1 MRHKL
6 RRNNM
11 QVKERLF
18 KYLKP
23 MRKSLVIAII
33 FSLLYVA
40 SQIAQPFLLG
50 KALDASYVDPFS
62 SIYTPRDPAF
72 YVYTFVALGLAVL
85 GTVFAYLFEVI
96 IMNVSQKVIKKARDE
111 VYEKINAIS
120 LKDFDKKAHGDLV
133 QLEIR
138 DMENFSAGLFAVFK
152 TLIQG
157 VFTIIITVIMMV
169 MVNWILA
176 LGVIILSPLSM
187 IMAKIV
193 AGFSHK
199 HYKKQSELQAHVSS
213 ISLETL
219 NNIDIVQSLNYEKAS
234 EVVFNEENELLR
246 KEGRVAQFSASWVN
260 PSTRLVNN
268 TIYALIGIAGIIMLF
283 YIKESDLAVLFAVMS
298 IGRLSSFLSYTN
310 QYSKPFNEVSNVAAE
325 YENAKASLR
334 RINDFLNLD
343 NDLNSGTSSIDNIES
358 IEFKNMS
365 FAYTENQKLIENFNL
380 KINKGQKVAIVGPTG
395 AGKTTLINLLM
406 RFYDPLSGDILINDK
421 SYLDIKKESLRQNV
435 GMVLQD
441 TWIFTGTIM
450 DNIRYFKQDA
460 NEEEVKEAAHKAHA
474 DIFINTLPEGYLTKV
489 SNRSGLSEGQR
500 QMIAIARVMLLNPN
514 MVILDEATSNID
526 TRSEKLI
533 TDAFDQMM
541 KEKTSIVIAHRLST
555 IEKADIII
563 VMKDGAIVETGNHQ
577 ELMKE
582 QGFYYSLYSSQYK

>member
-1 MRHKL
+1 MKA
-6 RRNNM
+6 
-11 QVKERLF
+11 KERLF
-18 KYLKP
+18 TYLKP
-23 MRKSLVIAII
+23 MRKSLVVAVA
-33 FSLLYVA
+33 FSLLFVV
-40 SQIAQPFLLG
+40 SQISQPFLLG
-50 KALDASYVDPFS
+50 HALDASKEANRDAFNIYV
-62 SIYTPRDPAF
+62 II
-72 YVYTFVALGLAVL
+72 ALSLAVL

-96 IMNVSQKVIKKARDE
+96 IMNVSQKVIKKARDD

-120 LKDFDKKAHGDLV
+120 LKDFDKKTHGDLV

-157 VFTIIITVIMMV
+157 IFTIIITIIMMI

-176 LGVIILSPLSM
+176 LGVILLSPLSM

-219 NNIDIVQSLNYEKAS
+219 NNIDIVQSCNYEEASKAI
-234 EVVFNEENELLR
+234 FNEENEQLR
-246 KEGRVAQFSASWVN
+246 KEGRVAQFSASSVN

-268 TIYALIGIAGIIMLF
+268 IIYSLIGIVGIIMLS
-283 YIKESDLAVLFAVMS
+283 YDSDLAVLFAVMS

-310 QYSKPFNEVSNVAAE
+310 QYSKPFNEISNVTAE

-334 RINDFLNLD
+334 RINDFLNLN
-343 NDLNSGTSSIDNIES
+343 NDINEGQNEINNIES
-358 IEFKNMS
+358 IEFKDMS
-365 FAYTENQKLIENFNL
+365 FSYTENQKLIENFNL
-380 KINKGQKVAIVGPTG
+380 IIKKGQKVAIVGPTG

-406 RFYDPLSGDILINDK
+406 RFYDPTSGDIQINNQ
-421 SYLDIKKESLRQNV
+421 SYLGIKKESLRQNV

-460 NEEEVKEAAHKAHA
+460 SEEEVKEAARKAHA
-474 DIFINTLPEGYLTKV
+474 DIFINTLPDGYLTHV

-500 QMIAIARVMLLNPN
+500 QMIAISRVMLSNPN

-563 VMKDGAIVETGNHQ
+563 VMKDSAIVETGNHK
-577 ELMKE
+577 ELMKK
-582 QGFYYSLYSSQYK
+582 QGFYYTLYSSQYK

>member
-1 MRHKL
+1 MKA
-6 RRNNM
+6 
-11 QVKERLF
+11 KERLF

-23 MRKSLVIAII
+23 MRRSLIIAVI
-33 FSLLYVA
+33 FSLLFVI

-50 KALDASYVDPFS
+50 RALDASEEANREAFNIYV
-62 SIYTPRDPAF
+62 II
-72 YVYTFVALGLAVL
+72 ALVLAVL

-96 IMNVSQKVIKKARDE
+96 VMNVSQKIIKKARDE

-120 LKDFDKKAHGDLV
+120 IKDFDKKAHGDIV

-157 VFTIIITVIMMV
+157 IFTIIITIIMMI

-193 AGFSHK
+193 ASFSHK
-199 HYKKQSELQAHVSS
+199 HYKKQSELQAHVSA

-219 NNIDIVQSLNYEKAS
+219 NNIDIVQSLNYEQAS
-234 EVVFNEENELLR
+234 NIIFNKENEQLR

-268 TIYALIGIAGIIMLF
+268 IIYVLIGIAGIIMISYSQEPDSTL
-283 YIKESDLAVLFAVMS
+283 LTLFAVMS

-310 QYSKPFNEVSNVAAE
+310 QYSKPFNEISNVTAE

-343 NDLNSGTSSIDNIES
+343 LDIDNGDIDIDDINS
-358 IEFKNMS
+358 IEFKDMS
-365 FAYTENQKLIENFNL
+365 FSYDKERKLIEHFNL
-380 KINKGQKVAIVGPTG
+380 TIKKGQKVAIVGPTG

-406 RFYDPLSGDILINDK
+406 RFYDPISGDININNI
-421 SYLDIKKESLRQNV
+421 SYLDIKKSSLRKKV

-450 DNIRYFKQDA
+450 DNIRYFKQTA
-460 NEEEVKEAAHKAHA
+460 SEEEVKQAAIKAHA
-474 DIFINTLPEGYLTKV
+474 DIFINTLPNGYLTEV
-489 SNRSGLSEGQR
+489 SNKHGLSEGQR
-500 QMIAIARVMLLNPN
+500 QMIAIARVMLLNPEL
-514 MVILDEATSNID
+514 VILDEATSNID

-533 TDAFDQMM
+533 TDAFDLMM
-541 KEKTSIVIAHRLST
+541 QEKTSIVIAHRLST
-555 IEKADIII
+555 IEKADTII
-563 VMKDGAIVETGNHQ
+563 VMKDGAIIETGNHQ
-577 ELMKE
+577 SLMKK

>member
-1 MRHKL
+1 MS
-6 RRNNM
+6 
-11 QVKERLF
+11 VKERLF
-18 KYLKP
+18 AYLKP
-23 MRKSLVIAII
+23 RRKSLIVALI
-33 FSLLYVA
+33 FSLLFVVA
-40 SQIAQPFLLG
+40 QIAQPFLLG
-50 KALDASYVDPFS
+50 RALDAEQRNEFYIYV
-62 SIYTPRDPAF
+62 I
-72 YVYTFVALGLAVL
+72 VALALAVL

-96 IMNVSQKVIKKARDE
+96 VMNVSQKVIKQARND
-111 VYEKINAIS
+111 VYEKINSIS
-120 LKDFDKKAHGDLV
+120 VKDFDNKTHGDLV

-152 TLIQG
+152 TLMQG
-157 VFTIIITVIMMV
+157 IFTIIVTIIMMI

-193 AGFSHK
+193 SGFSHK
-199 HYKKQSELQAHVSS
+199 HYKKQSELQADVTS

-219 NNIDIVQSLNYEKAS
+219 NNIDIVQSLNYEGESIEIFGKT
-234 EVVFNEENELLR
+234 NEKLQ
-246 KEGRVAQFSASWVN
+246 KEGRIAQFSASWVN

-268 TIYALIGIAGIIMLF
+268 IIYVLIGITGVIMLS
-283 YIKESDLAVLFAVMS
+283 YDADLATVFAVMS

-343 NDLNSGTSSIDNIES
+343 NDINNGTQNIDDIKS
-358 IEFKNMS
+358 IEFKDMS
-365 FAYTENQKLIENFNL
+365 FSYQENQRLIEHFDL
-380 KINKGQKVAIVGPTG
+380 KIEKGMKVAIVGPTG

-406 RFYDPLSGDILINDK
+406 RFYDPNTGDIHINNQP
-421 SYLDIKKESLRQNV
+421 YLDIDKKSLRQNV

-460 NEEEVKEAAHKAHA
+460 SEEEVIEAAKKAHA
-474 DIFINTLPEGYLTKV
+474 DIFINTLPDKYLTKV
-489 SNRSGLSEGQR
+489 SNKAGLSEGQR
-500 QMIAIARVMLLNPN
+500 QMIAIARVMLLNPK

-526 TRSEKLI
+526 TRSEMLI
-533 TDAFDQMM
+533 TSAFDMMM

-563 VMKDGAIVETGNHQ
+563 VMKDGAIVETGNHH
-577 ELMKE
+577 ELMKK

>member
-1 MRHKL
+1 MK
-6 RRNNM
+6 
-11 QVKERLF
+11 VKERLF
-18 KYLKP
+18 SYLKP
-23 MRKSLVIAII
+23 MRKSLVIAVI
-33 FSLLYVA
+33 FSLLFVVA
-40 SQIAQPFLLG
+40 QISQPFLLG
-50 KALDASYVDPFS
+50 RALDATDPMKQNRDAFN
-62 SIYTPRDPAF
+62 IYIII
-72 YVYTFVALGLAVL
+72 ALILAVL
-85 GTVFAYLFEVI
+85 GTIFAYLFEVI
-96 IMNVSQKVIKKARDE
+96 VMNVSQKVIKKARDD
-111 VYEKINAIS
+111 VYEKINSIS
-120 LKDFDKKAHGDLV
+120 IKDFDKKTHGDLV

-157 VFTIIITVIMMV
+157 VFTIIITIIMMV

-176 LGVIILSPLSM
+176 LGVIILSPLSF

-219 NNIDIVQSLNYEKAS
+219 NNIDIVQSLNYEEAS
-234 EVVFNEENELLR
+234 RAVFNQENEQLR

-268 TIYALIGIAGIIMLF
+268 IIYALIGIVGIIMLS
-283 YIKESDLAVLFAVMS
+283 YDTDLMVIFAVMS

-310 QYSKPFNEVSNVAAE
+310 QYSKPFNEISNVTAE

-334 RINDFLNLD
+334 RINDFLNL
-343 NDLNSGTSSIDNIES
+343 NDDINEGESKISDIET
-358 IEFKNMS
+358 IEFKDMS
-365 FAYTENQKLIENFNL
+365 FAYNENQRLIENFNL
-380 KINKGQKVAIVGPTG
+380 LIKKGQKVAIVGPTG

-406 RFYDPLSGDILINDK
+406 RFYDPISGDISINGQ
-421 SYLDIKKESLRQNV
+421 SYLTIKKESLRQNV

-450 DNIRYFKQDA
+450 DNIRYFNRDA
-460 NEEEVKEAAHKAHA
+460 SEEEVKEAAKKAHA

-500 QMIAIARVMLLNPN
+500 QMIAIARVMLSNPK

-533 TDAFDQMM
+533 TDAFDSMM

-555 IEKADIII
+555 IEKADAII
-563 VMKDGAIVETGNHQ
+563 VMRDGAIVETGTHKQ
-577 ELMKE
+577 LMDKK
-582 QGFYYSLYSSQYK
+582 GFYYSLYSSQYK

>member
-1 MRHKL
+1 MSVR
-6 RRNNM
+6 
-11 QVKERLF
+11 ERLLA
-18 KYLKP
+18 YLKP
-23 MRKSLVIAII
+23 MRKSLVVAVV

-40 SQIAQPFLLG
+40 AQIAQPFLLG
-50 KALDASYVDPFS
+50 KALDS
-62 SIYTPRDPAF
+62 SITNDRGAF
-72 YVYTFVALGLAVL
+72 NAFVFVALALVIL
-85 GTVFAYLFEVI
+85 GTVFAFLFEVI
-96 IMNVSQKVIKKARDE
+96 ITNVSQKVIKKARDD
-111 VYEKINAIS
+111 VYQKINSIAV
-120 LKDFDKKAHGDLV
+120 KDFDKKTHGDLM

-157 VFTIIITVIMMV
+157 IFTIIITIIMMV

-187 IMAKIV
+187 LMAKIV
-193 AGFSHK
+193 SGFSHK
-199 HYKKQSELQAHVSS
+199 HYKKQSELQAGVSS

-219 NNIDIVQSLNYEKAS
+219 NNIDIVQSLNYES
-234 EVVFNEENELLR
+234 ESLQKFGEINEKLK
-246 KEGRVAQFSASWVN
+246 KEGRIAQFSASWVN

-268 TIYALIGIAGIIMLF
+268 IIYVLIGISGIIMLAH
-283 YIKESDLAVLFAVMS
+283 ESDLAVLFAVMS

-325 YENAKASLR
+325 YENAKASFTR
-334 RINDFLNLD
+334 VNNFLNLD
-343 NDLNSGTSSIDNIES
+343 NDVDVGEERITDIETIRFDNMTFS
-358 IEFKNMS
+358 YN
-365 FAYTENQKLIENFNL
+365 ENQKLIEGFNL
-380 KINKGQKVAIVGPTG
+380 TIKKGQKVAIVGPTG

-406 RFYDPLSGDILINDK
+406 RFYDPVSGDVYINEK
-421 SYLDIKKESLRQNV
+421 SYLDIKKESLRQKI

-441 TWIFTGTIM
+441 TWIFTGTIL
-450 DNIRYFKQDA
+450 DNVRYFKKDA
-460 NEEEVKEAAHKAHA
+460 SEEEVIEAAKKAHA
-474 DIFINTLPEGYLTKV
+474 DIFINTLPNKYLTKV

-500 QMIAIARVMLLNPN
+500 QMIAIARVMLLNPE

-533 TDAFDQMM
+533 TDAFDLMM

-563 VMKDGAIVETGNHQ
+563 VMKDGGIVETGNHQ
-577 ELMKE
+577 ELMQK

>member
-1 MRHKL
+1 MSVR
-6 RRNNM
+6 
-11 QVKERLF
+11 ERLF
-18 KYLKP
+18 AYLKP
-23 MRKSLVIAII
+23 MRKSLVVAVV
-33 FSLLYVA
+33 FSLVYVA
-40 SQIAQPFLLG
+40 AQIAQPFLLG
-50 KALDASYVDPFS
+50 KALDS
-62 SIYTPRDPAF
+62 SITKDGGAF
-72 YVYTFVALGLAVL
+72 NAFVFVALALVIL
-85 GTVFAYLFEVI
+85 GTVFAFLFEVI
-96 IMNVSQKVIKKARDE
+96 ITKVSQKVIKKARDD
-111 VYEKINAIS
+111 VYQKINSIAV
-120 LKDFDKKAHGDLV
+120 KDFDKKTHGDLM

-157 VFTIIITVIMMV
+157 IFTIIITIVMMV

-187 IMAKIV
+187 LMAKIV
-193 AGFSHK
+193 SGFSHK
-199 HYKKQSELQAHVSS
+199 HYKKQSELQAGVSS

-219 NNIDIVQSLNYEKAS
+219 NNIDVVQSLNYES
-234 EVVFNEENELLR
+234 ESLQKFGEINEKLK
-246 KEGRVAQFSASWVN
+246 KEGRIAQFSASWVN

-268 TIYALIGIAGIIMLF
+268 IIYVLIGISGIIMLAH
-283 YIKESDLAVLFAVMS
+283 ESDLMVLFAVMS

-325 YENAKASLR
+325 YENAKASFTR
-334 RINDFLNLD
+334 VNNFLNLD
-343 NDLNSGTSSIDNIES
+343 NDVDVGEERITDIETIRFDNMTFS
-358 IEFKNMS
+358 YN
-365 FAYTENQKLIENFNL
+365 ENQKLIEGFNL
-380 KINKGQKVAIVGPTG
+380 TIKKGQKVAIVGPTG

-406 RFYDPLSGDILINDK
+406 RFYDPVSGDVYVNEK
-421 SYLDIKKESLRQNV
+421 SYLDIKKESLRQKI

-441 TWIFTGTIM
+441 TWIFTGTIL
-450 DNIRYFKQDA
+450 DNIRYFKKDA
-460 NEEEVKEAAHKAHA
+460 REEEVIEAAKKAHA
-474 DIFINTLPEGYLTKV
+474 DIFINTLPNKYLTKV

-500 QMIAIARVMLLNPN
+500 QMIAIARVMLLNPE

-533 TDAFDQMM
+533 TDAFDLMM

-563 VMKDGAIVETGNHQ
+563 VMKDGDIVETGNHQ
-577 ELMKE
+577 ELMQK

>member
-1 MRHKL
+1 
-6 RRNNM
+6 M

-23 MRKSLVIAII
+23 MRKSLVVAVI
-33 FSLLYVA
+33 FSLLFVV
-40 SQIAQPFLLG
+40 SQIGQPFLLG
-50 KALDASYVDPFS
+50 RALDASKALNRNEFNVYV
-62 SIYTPRDPAF
+62 II
-72 YVYTFVALGLAVL
+72 ALVLAVL
-85 GTVFAYLFEVI
+85 GTIFAYLFEVI
-96 IMNVSQKVIKKARDE
+96 IMNVSQKVIKQARDD

-120 LKDFDKKAHGDLV
+120 IKDFDKKTHGDLV

-138 DMENFSAGLFAVFK
+138 DMENFSAGLFAIFK

-157 VFTIIITVIMMV
+157 IFTIIITIIMMI

-176 LGVIILSPLSM
+176 IGVIILSPLSM
-187 IMAKIV
+187 IMARIV

-219 NNIDIVQSLNYEKAS
+219 NNIDIVQSLNYETAIEETFNNK
-234 EVVFNEENELLR
+234 NEELR

-268 TIYALIGIAGIIMLF
+268 IIYALIGIAGIIMIT
-283 YIKESDLAVLFAVMS
+283 YSEYPNSDLVTLFAVMS

-310 QYSKPFNEVSNVAAE
+310 QYSKPFNEISNVTAE

-334 RINDFLNLD
+334 RINDFLNLKD
-343 NDLNSGTSSIDNIES
+343 DVDDGENEIDNIS
-358 IEFKNMS
+358 TIEFKNMS
-365 FAYTENQKLIENFNL
+365 FSYNEEQKLIENFNL
-380 KINKGQKVAIVGPTG
+380 TIKQGQKVAIVGPTG

-406 RFYDPLSGDILINDK
+406 RFYDPISGDISINNQ
-421 SYLDIKKESLRQNV
+421 SYLSIKKQSLRENV

-441 TWIFTGTIM
+441 TWIFSGTIL
-450 DNIRYFKQDA
+450 DNIRYFNRTASK
-460 NEEEVKEAAHKAHA
+460 EEIIEAAKKAHA
-474 DIFINTLPEGYLTKV
+474 DIFINTLPDGYQTVV

-500 QMIAIARVMLLNPN
+500 QMIAIARVMLSNPN

-563 VMKDGAIVETGNHQ
+563 VMRDGAIVETGNHIN
-577 ELMKE
+577 LMK
-582 QGFYYSLYSSQYK
+582 QKGFYYSLYSSQYK